1 MESKLAEQVKNT
13 IEYMSKYS
21 GDLLIKHEIMVVLE
35 RKETLTIK
43 DRLLY
48 GLLAKTFIIDSA
60 DFMVKRYE
68 LKKTIKGYSQTQKE
82 EYYQLYVYKT
92 PSVMNAHGGD
102 ESCGVLDG
110 VLDAIAKT
118 SKDYFMETINNLPD
132 GDDSVYKSIKATRDK
147 KIAHRDFEVLGENS
161 FQLSINER
169 EVVGK
174 ELKEFS
180 QWVHALELCHFCIS
194 EGGEQLKILAEDYC
208 KDN

>member
-21 GDLLIKHEIMVVLE
+21 DDLLIKHEIMVVLE
-35 RKETLTIK
+35 RKEAPTLK
-43 DRLLY
+43 DKLLY

-82 EYYQLYVYKT
+82 EYYQLYVYET
-92 PSVMNAHGGD
+92 PSVINVHGGD
-102 ESCGVLDG
+102 ESDG

-132 GDDSVYKSIKATRDK
+132 GDDSVYESIKATRDK
-147 KIAHRDFEVLGENS
+147 KIAHRDFEVLRENS

-169 EVVGK
+169 EVVSK

-194 EGGEQLKILAEDYC
+194 EGEEHLKSLAEDYC